1 MKSLKSVK
9 PSTAPAQARI
19 NVPTPT
25 KRPRRLRRSET
36 MRRLVAEHRVSVDD
50 IIEPLFVVPGA
61 GVRNEIASMPGVYQ
75 QSVDR
80 IADDAKAAAALGI
93 PAVLL
98 FGIPPAKDELA
109 SGLDDPDGVVQRAI
123 AAIKS
128 AAPELLVIADL
139 CACEYTSH
147 GHCGILSADGKVDND
162 RTLELLARGA
172 LSYARCGVDV
182 VAPSDMM
189 DGRVAALR
197 HALDAH
203 GHIDVAILTYAVK
216 YASAFYGPFRDAAD
230 SAPAFGD
237 RRSHQMDPPNAR
249 EAVREA
255 LLDVDEGADM
265 VMVKPGLPYL
275 DVLSRVRE
283 AVNVPVAAYS
293 VSGEYAMVK
302 AAARNGWLDE
312 ERVVDEMLVGFKRA
326 GADAI
331 VTYFA
336 RSFAQR
342 HSTSKRKR
350 T

>member
-1 MKSLKSVK
+1 MKPFKSVR
-9 PSTAPAQARI
+9 PA
-19 NVPTPT
+19 VPAHEAGVDVPFPT
-25 KRPRRLRRSET
+25 KRPRRLRRTAT
-36 MRRLVAEHRVSVDD
+36 MRRLVAECRVSVDD
-50 IIEPLFVVPGA
+50 LIEPLFVVPGA
-61 GVRNEIASMPGVYQ
+61 RIRTEIESMPGVYH

-80 IADDAKAAAALGI
+80 VAEDAKAAAALGI

-98 FGIPPAKDELA
+98 FGLPRYKDEHASSLA
-109 SGLDDPDGVVQRAI
+109 DPDGVVQQAI
-123 AAIKS
+123 TAIKK

-147 GHCGILSADGKVDND
+147 GHCGIVTQAGVVDND

-172 LSYARCGVDV
+172 LSYARCGVDI

-189 DGRVAALR
+189 DGRVAAIR
-197 HALDAH
+197 HALDME
-203 GHIDVAILTYAVK
+203 GHTDVAILSYAVK
-216 YASAFYGPFRDAAD
+216 YASAFYGPFRDAVD

-249 EAVREA
+249 EAIKEA
-255 LLDVDEGADM
+255 LLDVEEGADM
-265 VMVKPGLPYL
+265 VMVKPALPYL
-275 DVLSRVRE
+275 DVLTRVRD

-312 ERVVDEMLVGFKRA
+312 TRVVDEMLVGFKRA

-331 VTYFA
+331 VTYFT
-336 RSFAQR
+336 RDFAQR
-342 HSTSKRKR
+342 QSTKNR
-350 T
+350 